1 MHTSDIVPHSTF
13 QEIQESSGMR
23 FLNQVK
29 MRSFSLN
36 IFQMNALDLMEET
49 QKIRDPDV
57 GLFLMSHDNQ
67 EAGDQAHRELS
78 RHIHNFVAS
87 SKTLVDHTRVFITE
101 NYAKTEIQEKINKK
115 VEGTFSN
122 SAVSK
127 FVHDLRNYM
136 LHKGLPNSHMFLSGN
151 NDPDSKRGMTFT
163 TGIRFDT
170 KSLLEYTRWT
180 APAKRYIE
188 EAGEHIDIHQFAEE
202 YLTIINEFHTW
213 LDLLLNEHHK
223 EDLVNLA
230 KLQHS
235 YYNNPDRTSA
245 GTEPQL
251 TSSNTNILLPPT
263 EDLELTPAI
272 SDSVDTISYKILSRI
287 RKIIFPER
295 PGDTFPTQRPIS
307 ATITDEEMLGI
318 PISTGPDVNGEQTIA
333 FIKSGDSY
341 FGLTQDDFNEI
352 ESIIDRL
359 QNEAWA
365 KQRISRQFI
374 ENEFISW
381 AQSSFNKLNIVPFS
395 KSISERS
402 IDQIK
407 SYTIWLPIAHL
418 ELEVPLDLG
427 PVEIRPITSE
437 FIDSIQDMAKD
448 LAPSQNDQTADLFKK
463 IRHELQGLAAVVVP
477 LEAESILAEKR
488 ALALAQD
495 AVNILRFFS
504 PTAPLSDMLCPTAL
518 LGTEIFPHKKIMTVS
533 ETSFSLT
540 DGILANNI
548 YRWRISKQDILDLE
562 SMGITKAANLICS
575 DELNNFAQSIRS
587 AIITYSKGST
597 VIDPIERLHYA
608 LSALEEVY
616 LRHSVEPIESKI
628 SRRTS
633 LVLSNNESSRA
644 EIAEIIR
651 KAYRLKGQYK
661 TSAPAAHEQQA
672 ISLCIE
678 YTHEAI
684 RTALLNINSF
694 HKKLEFIEAVDRL

>member
-1 MHTSDIVPHSTF
+1 MHTPDTAPLCGF
-13 QEIQESSGMR
+13 QEIHESAGMR

-36 IFQMNALDLMEET
+36 IFQMNALELMEET

-101 NYAKTEIQEKINKK
+101 NYANTEIQEKTNKEI
-115 VEGTFSN
+115 EGTFLN
-122 SAVSK
+122 SPVSK

-151 NDPDSKRGMTFT
+151 NDPDNKRGMTFT

-188 EAGEHIDIHQFAEE
+188 EAGEHIDIHQFTEQ
-202 YLTIINEFHTW
+202 YLAIINKFHTW
-213 LDLLLNEHHK
+213 LDLLLSEHHK

-230 KLQHS
+230 KLQNL
-235 YYNNPDRTSA
+235 YYNKPSHAPADTA
-245 GTEPQL
+245 PETTP
-251 TSSNTNILLPPT
+251 SSTKVLPLAT
-263 EDLELTPAI
+263 EDLEPTPGI
-272 SDSVDTISYKILSRI
+272 SESVDTISDEILSKI
-287 RKIIFPER
+287 RRIIFPER
-295 PGDTFPTQRPIS
+295 SGDKFPTQRPIS
-307 ATITDEEMLGI
+307 ATITDEEMFGI
-318 PISTGPDVNGEQTIA
+318 PISTGPDINGEQTIA
-333 FIKSGDSY
+333 FIKSGDGY
-341 FGLTQDDFNEI
+341 FGLAHNDFNEI
-352 ESIIDRL
+352 ESIIDKL
-359 QNEAWA
+359 QNEEWA

-374 ENEFISW
+374 KDEFISW
-381 AQSSFNKLNIVPFS
+381 AQSSFNNLNKKPFS
-395 KSISERS
+395 KSIFERS
-402 IDQIK
+402 TDQIK

-418 ELEVPLDLG
+418 EVEVSFDLG
-427 PVEIRPITSE
+427 PVKISPITLE
-437 FIDSIQDMAKD
+437 FIDNIQDMTKD
-448 LAPSQNDQTADLFKK
+448 FSPSQSDQTAAFFKK

-477 LEAESILAEKR
+477 LEAEHILAEER

-533 ETSFSLT
+533 QTSFSLT
-540 DGILANNI
+540 DGILASNI

-562 SMGITKAANLICS
+562 SMGITKAASLICS

-633 LVLSNNESSRA
+633 LVLSNDESSRA
-644 EIAEIIR
+644 EVAEIIR

-661 TSAPAAHEQQA
+661 TSAPAAHEQQI
-672 ISLCIE
+672 ISLCIG